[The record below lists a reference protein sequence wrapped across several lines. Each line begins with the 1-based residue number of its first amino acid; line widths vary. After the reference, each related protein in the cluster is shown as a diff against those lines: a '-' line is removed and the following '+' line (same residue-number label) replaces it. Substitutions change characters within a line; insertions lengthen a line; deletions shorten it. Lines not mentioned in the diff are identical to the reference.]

1 MAADAAP
8 TTECPPTADLERLVR
23 GRLPDA
29 RKAALEDHVGAC
41 PGCQCRLVDLAG
53 GDPAALCADLRDC
66 AEAVASSDSA
76 YYPALRRC
84 AADAPAGAAGL
95 PVLSAA
101 RAAPRAAPGN
111 GAAAPPARPAA
122 VELTQSAEGPGLDL
136 LRFLQPADGP
146 GKLGKL
152 GPFDVLGEVGRG
164 GMGVVL
170 RAFDPCLTREVAI
183 KVIDP
188 ELAKQKLARDR
199 FCREAKAAAAV
210 SHPNIVAVH
219 QVDEDEASELPYL
232 VMQLVR
238 GESLDRRLRRVGK
251 LTPAEVARLG
261 MEAAAG
267 LTAAHAEGLTHRDIK
282 PGNIL
287 LEDPP
292 ADPGGDPGPGRFGR
306 VKLTDFGLARAAD
319 DGKLTRTGYVAGSPL
334 YMAPEQA
341 QGGEADARSDLFSLG
356 SVLYEAATGAP
367 PFEGKTPLAV
377 LRRVTDDTPPPLRQ
391 VDPAIPDELSDIIDR
406 LLAKD
411 PGRRYQTAAE
421 VAQAFADELTRIRAL
436 SPLDA
441 PAEVCPVASR
451 SATVRPRKHVCWK
464 AVALRVLPWVGGML
478 VGGLLVGTGHLVA
491 PAPAPAPP
499 APDPSPEPRVTLA
512 AEAGPVWALAFLGP
526 DELVA
531 GYEDGAV
538 QVWGLRAQE
547 VVRTLDPRLRGN
559 VWAADVA
566 VDRRDAGARR
576 DGGNAPGWV
585 VPPSRLLVT
594 PSDDQEVAVWDL
606 DSFRV
611 YRRYPHPTSTK
622 AAAFSPDALYLAT
635 GDRAGAVRVWNQDA
649 QVPIELGGHAGTV
662 HALGYSPDGR
672 WLASAGSDGVRVWDA
687 RELDWDRWEGP
698 ARPTHALRLHKG
710 PVYGVAF
717 CPASTHLATAG
728 WDGTVRVWEAAT
740 GKLVHT
746 LKAHDGDAWSV
757 SFGGGRLASAGSD
770 GVKVW
775 DVATGSEVFAYRGGR
790 GFHVVRFGPDGHT
803 LAAGGRAG
811 NIRVW
816 DLPK

>member
-1 MAADAAP
+1 MNPADETDSVPAADRGPETMPQPPADVARLAA
-8 TTECPPTADLERLVR
+8 TAT
-23 GRLPDA
+23 
-29 RKAALEDHVGAC
+29 
-41 PGCQCRLVDLAG
+41 
-53 GDPAALCADLRDC
+53 
-66 AEAVASSDSA
+66 
-76 YYPALRRC
+76 
-84 AADAPAGAAGL
+84 
-95 PVLSAA
+95 
-101 RAAPRAAPGN
+101 
-111 GAAAPPARPAA
+111 APPGPRPRTIGGY
-122 VELTQSAEGPGLDL
+122 EL
-136 LRFLQPADGP
+136 
-146 GKLGKL
+146 
-152 GPFDVLGEVGRG
+152 LGEPLGG
-164 GMGVVL
+164 GMGDVFRARHAATGRVVALKMIRGDLLADRVLLDRFRAEAQAVAAIRHPHVVRLIEYGEHAGAPYLALEYLPGGTLADRL
-170 RAFDPCLTREVAI
+170 RAGGRMP
-183 KVIDP
+183 
-188 ELAKQKLARDR
+188 
-199 FCREAKAAAAV
+199 
-210 SHPNIVAVH
+210 
-219 QVDEDEASELPYL
+219 
-232 VMQLVR
+232 
-238 GESLDRRLRRVGK
+238 
-251 LTPAEVARLG
+251 PA
-261 MEAAAG
+261 AAAG
-267 LTAAHAEGLTHRDIK
+267 LVAKVASAVQVGHDLGIVHRDLK

-287 LEDPP
+287 FDEAGEP
-292 ADPGGDPGPGRFGR
+292 R
-306 VKLTDFGLARAAD
+306 VVDFGLAKWAGFD
-319 DGKLTRTGYVAGSPL
+319 LTRSGATMGTPR

-341 QGGEADARSDLFSLG
+341 DGSGAVTAATDVWALGVMLFECLTGARAFAGDTVEEVMANVLAARPSAFPPQDPPVPDALRLVCERCLRKRPAERYPSAAALAAVLTTYVSPPADAAETTLLP
-356 SVLYEAATGAP
+356 VAQ
-367 PFEGKTPLAV
+367 
-377 LRRVTDDTPPPLRQ
+377 LRRPNRWL
-391 VDPAIPDELSDIIDR
+391 ER
-406 LLAKD
+406 LLIAAGAAALAGVTVGYWPRAVPPTVQPAAD
-411 PGRRYQTAAE
+411 PG
-421 VAQAFADELTRIRAL
+421 
-436 SPLDA
+436 
-441 PAEVCPVASR
+441 
-451 SATVRPRKHVCWK
+451 
-464 AVALRVLPWVGGML
+464 
-478 VGGLLVGTGHLVA
+478 
-491 PAPAPAPP
+491 
-499 APDPSPEPRVTLA
+499 PEPRVTLA

-538 QVWGLRAQE
+538 RVLGLRAQE

-649 QVPIELGGHAGTV
+649 QVPVELGGHAGTV

-698 ARPTHALRLHKG
+698 ARPTHAPRLHKG
-710 PVYGVAF
+710 PVYAVAF
-717 CPASTHLATAG
+717 DPASTHLATAG

-740 GKLVHT
+740 GRQVQQIR
-746 LKAHDGDAWSV
+746 AHDGDAWSV

-775 DVATGSEVFAYRGGR
+775 DVATGQEVFAYRGGR